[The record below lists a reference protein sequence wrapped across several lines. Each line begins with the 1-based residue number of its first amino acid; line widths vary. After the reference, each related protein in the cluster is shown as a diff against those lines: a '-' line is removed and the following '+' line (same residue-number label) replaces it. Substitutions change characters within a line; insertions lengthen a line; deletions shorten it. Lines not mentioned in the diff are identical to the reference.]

1 MCKYIEEPETTKLYS
16 IIGIHPQTGR
26 NLYKV
31 NCPKIMNW
39 IESCDKKN
47 WEKVRNYHYCE
58 NSIYAL
64 EQKLEIIL
72 NLKF

>member
-16 IIGIHPQTGR
+16 IIGIHSQTGR

-47 WEKVRNYHYCE
+47 WEKVK